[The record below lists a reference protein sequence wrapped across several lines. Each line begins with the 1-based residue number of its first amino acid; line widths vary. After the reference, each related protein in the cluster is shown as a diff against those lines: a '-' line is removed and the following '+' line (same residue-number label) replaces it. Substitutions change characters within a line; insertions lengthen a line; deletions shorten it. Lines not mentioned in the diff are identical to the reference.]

1 MTGGK
6 HVRKS
11 GVSIRASRWARLV
24 VVLMS
29 LSLLAAACGGG
40 DDDDD
45 GGGGSDPTTETASDP
60 EDEGEPVDGGDLV
73 YGIEA
78 ESDGLNPTTNRFAIA
93 GVEMGLA
100 VFDPLTAFDEAGVA
114 QPYLAESLTPNEDFS
129 VWTIKLRAGIVFHD
143 GTPLTSEAIK
153 VHFEG
158 ILADPLTSL
167 VPKQIFG
174 SANPVTIVDDL
185 TATVTMAGSVA
196 TFPAW
201 LTAQFGMIAS
211 PTWIAAAKEDAAL
224 NQEPVG
230 TGPFTIDSRQ
240 LNTQTKFVKNPDYWQ
255 EGLPHLDSV
264 TFIIA
269 TDGQA
274 RNQNMQAGDLDMMH
288 TTNPEHLNEYI
299 EDDGF
304 DEYIDELNEETFLMM
319 NMTKPPFDDVRVR
332 QALAYG
338 LDRETVI
345 ELNDAGFGTI
355 ANGLFHP
362 DNLFY
367 TEVDNFPQYD
377 PAMAQSLID
386 EYCTDV
392 PAECDGGKITF
403 EYKTTPSPDNDLFF
417 QTVQELWSPLAT
429 ISKIPVEQAAF
440 ITEAAVG
447 NYEMVLY
454 RQFGALD
461 PDYDGA
467 FIDQRSLG
475 AISINWPRLDNDE
488 IQALLLQQRE
498 EGDFETR
505 KEIWGEITTKI
516 NEITPYIWINHTMW
530 GIVAKLEVNG
540 VVGFELPTGQT
551 SYGMNEG
558 RHSLANIWIG

>member
-1 MTGGK
+1 
-6 HVRKS
+6 
-11 GVSIRASRWARLV
+11 
-24 VVLMS
+24 MS
-29 LSLLAAACGGG
+29 LALVAAACGGG

-45 GGGGSDPTTETASDP
+45 DADGGGGSDDTSQSAGGDDDAP
-60 EDEGEPVDGGDLV
+60 DEGEPVDGGDLV

-78 ESDGLNPTTNRFAIA
+78 ETDGLNPTTNRFAIA

-100 VFDPLTAFDEAGVA
+100 VFDPLTAFDDAGVA

-129 VWTIKLRAGIVFHD
+129 VWTITLRPGITFHD

-167 VPKQIFG
+167 VPKSIFG
-174 SANPVTIVDDL
+174 SANPVTIVDEL

-211 PTWIAAAKEDAAL
+211 PTWIAASAADTAL

-230 TGPFTIDSRQ
+230 TGPFIIESRQ

-269 TDGQA
+269 TDGEA
-274 RNQNMQAGDLDMMH
+274 RNQNMQAGDLDIMH

-319 NMTKPPFDDVRVR
+319 NMDKPPFDDVRPR

-338 LDRETVI
+338 LDREKVI
-345 ELNDAGFGTI
+345 ELNDGGFGTI

-367 TEVDNFPQYD
+367 TPVDNFPQFD

-392 PAECDGGKITF
+392 PAGCTDGKITF
-403 EYKTTPSPDNDLFF
+403 EYKTTPSTDNDLFF
-417 QTVQELWSPLAT
+417 QTVQQLWADYAT
-429 ISKIPVEQAAF
+429 ITKVPVEQAAF
-440 ITEAAVG
+440 ITTAAVG
-447 NYEMVLY
+447 DYQMVLY

-461 PDYDGA
+461 PDYDAA

-475 AISINWPRLDNDE
+475 GISINWPRLDNDE

-505 KEIWGEITTKI
+505 KEIWGEINTKI
-516 NEITPYIWINHTMW
+516 NDITPYIWINHTMW
-530 GIVAKLEVNG
+530 GIVAKPEVKG
-540 VVGFELPTGQT
+540 VVGFTLPSGQT
-551 SYGMNEG
+551 TYGMNEG
-558 RHSLANIWIG
+558 RHSLTNIWIG